1 MLYGLETTFLPHSQ
15 SLSLKQFNVS
25 SSKPE
30 TLWLVA
36 ALVKGKSD
44 ATEGCWTKSEQILKN
59 NFAVSFQKGG
69 NYDEAAAA
77 SNSRLVFLKDN

>member
-1 MLYGLETTFLPHSQ
+1 MLYGLETTFLSPSQ
-15 SLSLKQFNVS
+15 SLGLKQRNVS
-25 SSKPE
+25 GSKPE
-30 TLWLVA
+30 KLWLVP

-59 NFAVSFQKGG
+59 NFVLGFQKGE

-77 SNSRLVFLKDN
+77 SNSSFVFLKDN